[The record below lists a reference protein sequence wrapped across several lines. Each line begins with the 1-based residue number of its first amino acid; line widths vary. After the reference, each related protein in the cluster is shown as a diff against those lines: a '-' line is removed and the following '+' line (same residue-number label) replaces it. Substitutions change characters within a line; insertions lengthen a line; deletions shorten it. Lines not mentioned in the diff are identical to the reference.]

1 MAFFWTQ
8 NYLYIYQ
15 YSCLAFFVQI
25 HNCFFC
31 YVYGFVCFHD
41 MWTEHTFFGGDK
53 HLYWFGILNIETLF
67 HRLVVAEPLQN
78 YPIFGHKFHFGFFW
92 DRSEPQKFKKMK
104 PDQIWSSSRFWSD
117 LIRFHFFDFLDQIL
131 IQMQV
136 NLKLNVKK
144 MDSDVSAMA
153 SLWKRAFCAQISKCF
168 MFIFI
173 GCKICCCNCIH
184 IYIYFF

>member
-1 MAFFWTQ
+1 MVT
-8 NYLYIYQ
+8 
-15 YSCLAFFVQI
+15 
-25 HNCFFC
+25 
-31 YVYGFVCFHD
+31 
-41 MWTEHTFFGGDK
+41 
-53 HLYWFGILNIETLF
+53 
-67 HRLVVAEPLQN
+67 EPLQN

-104 PDQIWSSSRFWSD
+104 PDQTWSNLIKSDQIVGFDQIWSD

-131 IQMQV
+131 IQMQF

-168 MFIFI
+168 MFIFF

-184 IYIYFF
+184 IYIYIFFNMHKVCVICFEQIVVVVNCFLNMYL

>member
-1 MAFFWTQ
+1 M
-8 NYLYIYQ
+8 
-15 YSCLAFFVQI
+15 
-25 HNCFFC
+25 
-31 YVYGFVCFHD
+31 YGFVCFHD

-53 HLYWFGILNIETLF
+53 HLYWFGILK
-67 HRLVVAEPLQN
+67 HRNPFPQACGCRTPSKLS
-78 YPIFGHKFHFGFFW
+78 HFWTQISFWVFW

-104 PDQIWSSSRFWSD
+104 PDQTWSNLIKSDQIVGFDQIWSD

-131 IQMQV
+131 IQMQF

-168 MFIFI
+168 MFIFF

-184 IYIYFF
+184 IYIYILICTRFVSYVLNK